1 MTFNTAAFKN
11 PFADFDF
18 TKVAGEFKI
27 PDRKSTRLNSSH

>member
-27 PDRKSTRLNSSH
+27 GRAHV